1 MTDLLLTSPASLP
14 GRLRVPVIASPMF
27 LVSNPALVIAQ
38 CCAGIVGSFPALN
51 ARPQE
56 ELGNWLTQIETAL
69 QACHAAE
76 PDRIIAPYAVNL
88 IVHQSNTRLQDD
100 LATCVKHRVPIV
112 ITSLHAPDLVVEKV
126 HAYGGIVLHDVTT
139 LRHARKAI
147 AAGVDGLILVCAG
160 AGGHAGALSP
170 FALAAE
176 VRAIFDGLLVLAGSI
191 SNGAGV
197 LAAQVMGCD
206 LAYMG
211 TRFIASEESAAQPLH
226 KQMIVDGSAADIIY
240 TPYFS
245 GVPGNYLKPS
255 IRAAGLDPDNLQPQD
270 KSAADFGKPKRW
282 KDIWGSGHG
291 IGAIRDIL
299 PAAEIV
305 RQLAEQ
311 YAQARAR
318 VGASL

>member
-1 MTDLLLTSPASLP
+1 MNDLLLTSPASLP
-14 GRLRVPVIASPMF
+14 GRLVIPVIGSPMF

-56 ELGNWLTQIETAL
+56 ELDSWLTQIGDAL
-69 QACHAAE
+69 QAYRAAH
-76 PDRIIAPYAVNL
+76 PDRIVGPYAVNL
-88 IVHQSNTRLQDD
+88 IVHQSNQRLQAD
-100 LATCVKHRVPIV
+100 LDTCVRHRVPVV
-112 ITSLHAPDLVVEKV
+112 ITSLHAPDVVVEKV

-139 LRHARKAI
+139 LRHAKKAI
-147 AAGVDGLILVCAG
+147 GAGVDGLILVCAG

-170 FALAAE
+170 FALATE
-176 VRAIFDGLLVLAGSI
+176 VRAIFDGLLVLAGAI
-191 SNGAGV
+191 SNGGGV
-197 LAAQVMGCD
+197 LAAQAMGCD

-211 TRFIASEESAAQPLH
+211 TRFIASDESMALPQH
-226 KQMIVDGSAADIIY
+226 KQMIVDGSADDILY

-270 KSAADFGKPKRW
+270 KSAVDFGKPKRW

-291 IGAIRDIL
+291 IGAIREIR
-299 PAAEIV
+299 PAAQIV
-305 RQLAEQ
+305 RKLVEE

-318 VGASL
+318 IGAPT